1 VSAAGGL
8 RRRVREW
15 RTEPLHAVALR
26 ARLTEPYR
34 RRQFHSFGAGSI
46 LHKPAWVYGPHR
58 IAIGERVLLLEGLWL
73 SAERAGWARPE
84 PTLRLGD
91 GVGVRPFCTISAAE
105 SVTLEDNVILSA
117 YTSVVDSE
125 HTWRGGHPNS
135 VWNPFDTAP
144 VRIGEGTLVGAG
156 AAILAGADIGRFCL
170 IGANSVVKGTIPDF
184 SVAVGA
190 PARVVGSTK
199 DKGTAVFER

>member
-1 VSAAGGL
+1 MTERPG
-8 RRRVREW
+8 RWREW
-15 RTEPLHAVALR
+15 REEPLKRVALR
-26 ARLTEPYR
+26 ARVQAPYR
-34 RRQFHSFGAGSI
+34 RHQFHSFGADSI
-46 LHKPAWVYGPHR
+46 LHKPAWLYGTHH
-58 IAIGERVLLLEGLWL
+58 IAVGRRVLLLEGIWL
-73 SAERAGWARPE
+73 SAERVSWSRAE

-199 DKGTAVFER
+199 DKGTAVFDR

>member
-1 VSAAGGL
+1 MSGL
-8 RRRVREW
+8 RDRVREW
-15 RTEPLHAVALR
+15 RDEPLRAVALR
-26 ARLTEPYR
+26 ARLMAPYR
-34 RRQFHSFGAGSI
+34 RRQFHSFGTGSI
-46 LHKPAWVYGPHR
+46 LHKPAWVYGPHH
-58 IAIGERVLLLEGLWL
+58 IAVGERVLLLEGIWL
-73 SAERAGWARPE
+73 SAERISWSRPE

-135 VWNPFDTAP
+135 VWNPVDTAP

-156 AAILAGADIGRFCL
+156 AAVLAGADIGRFCI
-170 IGANSVVKGTIPDF
+170 IGANSVVKGAIPDF

-190 PARVVGSTK
+190 PAKVVGSTK
-199 DKGTAVFER
+199 GKGAEVFDR